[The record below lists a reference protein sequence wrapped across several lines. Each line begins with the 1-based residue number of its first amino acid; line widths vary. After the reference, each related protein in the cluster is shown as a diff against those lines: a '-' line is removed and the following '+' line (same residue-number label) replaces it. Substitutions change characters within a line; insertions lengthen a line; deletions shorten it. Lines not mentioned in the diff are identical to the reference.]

1 VPPESTKR
9 TVGVALA
16 VSLVCSI
23 LVSATAVSLH
33 ERQEENR
40 SGSTLRTILTD
51 LDLIREGE
59 RIARAMERAE
69 AQLVEL
75 ATGEILPPEQY
86 DETLNLEDFDIQFLS
101 SHPEYGRDIPDG
113 KDLARIKRMP
123 KYMKVFTVRER
134 EGEAVEKYAFQIY
147 GRGLYSTM
155 YGVLALKAD
164 LETVDSITFY
174 DHGETPGLG
183 GEIENSSWK
192 RSWRGKEALDES
204 GNVLIEVLDGPVDPS
219 RPGAE
224 RQIDGL
230 SGATYTTRGV
240 DNLVKFWLGED
251 GYGPYIRKLR
261 GG

>member
-1 VPPESTKR
+1 MPPESTKR

-113 KDLARIKRMP
+113 KDLARINRMP

-134 EGEAVEKYAFQIY
+134 DGEAVEKYAFQIY

-155 YGVLALKAD
+155 YGVLALKPD
-164 LETVDSITFY
+164 LRTVDSITFY

-192 RSWRGKEALDES
+192 RSWRGKEALDGS
-204 GNVLIEVLDGPVDPS
+204 GKVLIEVLDGPVDPS
-219 RPGAE
+219 RPGA
-224 RQIDGL
+224 QHQVDGL

-240 DNLVKFWLGED
+240 DNLVKFWLGEE
-251 GYGPYIRKLR
+251 GYGPYIRKL
-261 GG
+261 GGG

>member
-123 KYMKVFTVRER
+123 KYMKVFTVRDELR
-134 EGEAVEKYAFQIY
+134 HICRPHF
-147 GRGLYSTM
+147 
-155 YGVLALKAD
+155 
-164 LETVDSITFY
+164 
-174 DHGETPGLG
+174 
-183 GEIENSSWK
+183 
-192 RSWRGKEALDES
+192 LDEWFAFHNRQFLPS
-204 GNVLIEVLDGPVDPS
+204 GSLLRHRTS
-219 RPGAE
+219 RAFGVY
-224 RQIDGL
+224 
-230 SGATYTTRGV
+230 SGMFGIFV
-240 DNLVKFWLGED
+240 ILPL
-251 GYGPYIRKLR
+251 
-261 GG
+261 

>member
-1 VPPESTKR
+1 VRPESARR
-9 TVGVALA
+9 TIGVALA

-40 SGSTLRTILTD
+40 SGSVLRTILAD

-59 RIARAMERAE
+59 RVARARERTE
-69 AQLVEL
+69 TMLVEL
-75 ATGEILPPEQY
+75 ATGEVLPPEQY
-86 DETLNLEDFDIQFLS
+86 DETLNLKDFDIQILS
-101 SHPEYGRDIPDG
+101 AHPEYGRAIPGDR
-113 KDLARIKRMP
+113 DLARISRMP
-123 KYMKVFTVRER
+123 RYMKVFTVRER
-134 EGEAVEKYAFQIY
+134 DGDAVEKYAFQIY

-155 YGVLALKAD
+155 YGVLALKPD
-164 LETVDSITFY
+164 LETVDSVTFY

-192 RSWRGKEALDES
+192 GSWRGKQALDGS
-204 GNVLIEVLDGPVDPS
+204 GNVLIEVLDGPVDPA

-224 RQIDGL
+224 SQIDGL
-230 SGATYTTRGV
+230 SGATFTTRGV

-251 GYGPYIRKLR
+251 GYGPYLRKLR